1 MCYYNGCRVTRSEYI
16 RLMAIEKEI
25 KNLLFLNRPVQSGF
39 EYKDWPV
46 LVAANNGT
54 DVDIRLMHWEY
65 IPDSIHDADELIAAR
80 KNFTWLNAKGENILV
95 NEKGNHSM
103 YREGAMLG
111 RILVLSTGFY
121 EWQHVPKLG
130 KRGQAL
136 KATEKIPH
144 YITVDGPEEYFFMAG
159 VSRVWH
165 NLEMDQRAPTFA
177 VVTTEANELMQ
188 KIHNTKRRMPV
199 ILPPDLALEWL
210 QPNLSEER
218 IQQLATYRFR
228 ADKMKAW
235 PVAKN
240 FLQSNDPEKQAP
252 PPQQQL
258 SLL

>member
-1 MCYYNGCRVTRSEYI
+1 MCYYNGSRVSRAEYI

-25 KNLLFLNRPVQSGF
+25 KNLQFLNRPVQNGF
-39 EYKDWPV
+39 DYKDWPV
-46 LVAANNGT
+46 AVSTNNGT
-54 DVDIRLMHWEY
+54 DIDIQLMHWEY

-95 NEKGNHSM
+95 NEKGNDSM
-103 YREGAMLG
+103 YRDGALQG
-111 RILVLSTGFY
+111 RVLVLSTGFY
-121 EWQHVPKLG
+121 EWQHVPKTG

-165 NLEMDQRAPTFA
+165 NLELDQRAATFA

-188 KIHNTKRRMPV
+188 KIHNTKGRMPV

-218 IQQLATYRFR
+218 IQQLATYRFP
-228 ADKMKAW
+228 AAKMKAW

-240 FLQSNDPEKQAP
+240 FLQSSEPEKEAP
-252 PPQQQL
+252 PQQL

>member
-1 MCYYNGCRVTRSEYI
+1 
-16 RLMAIEKEI
+16 MAIEKEI

-218 IQQLATYRFR
+218 IQQLATYRFP

-240 FLQSNDPEKQAP
+240 FLQSSDPEKQAP